1 MAVISENTS
10 PFRAVLLNLPDVMDW
25 RVLNMTSELQM
36 MDVVVGEGKEAIK
49 GALIKTHYTGW
60 LNDGT
65 KFDSS
70 HDRGQMF

>member
-1 MAVISENTS
+1 MAVISLKKN
-10 PFRAVLLNLPDVMDW
+10 PLLAVFFNLPVVNDW

>member
-1 MAVISENTS
+1 
-10 PFRAVLLNLPDVMDW
+10 
-25 RVLNMTSELQM
+25 MTSELQM

-70 HDRGQMF
+70 HDRGQMFQCVIGY